1 MGRNTGPATLGRVGL
16 LSGFNRHRHHC
27 HYILHIAIV
36 IMLLIKIVMDS
47 IGLYLDSRQLQ
58 QQDLLHL
65 SQHIAAIS
73 MIMMMIIIIIT
84 TIITTTTTTIIIIS
98 FEPTGSALHLGHLE
112 EGDGGVYRCQ
122 VDYSQVILMIL
133 IKQ

>member
-16 LSGFNRHRHHC
+16 LSGFDRHRHHC

-36 IMLLIKIVMDS
+36 IIITYIFLIKVVMDS

-73 MIMMMIIIIIT
+73 MIMMMIIITT
-84 TIITTTTTTIIIIS
+84 TIITSSLSVLSRLDQLCTLAILRRVMVECIDAKLIIVRS
-98 FEPTGSALHLGHLE
+98 S
-112 EGDGGVYRCQ
+112 
-122 VDYSQVILMIL
+122 
-133 IKQ
+133 

>member
-16 LSGFNRHRHHC
+16 LSGFDRHRHHC

-73 MIMMMIIIIIT
+73 MIMMMIIITT
-84 TIITTTTTTIIIIS
+84 TIITSSLSVLSRLDQLCTLAILRRVMVECIDAKLIIVRS
-98 FEPTGSALHLGHLE
+98 S
-112 EGDGGVYRCQ
+112 
-122 VDYSQVILMIL
+122 
-133 IKQ
+133 

>member
-1 MGRNTGPATLGRVGL
+1 
-16 LSGFNRHRHHC
+16 
-27 HYILHIAIV
+27 
-36 IMLLIKIVMDS
+36 MLLIKIVIDS

-84 TIITTTTTTIIIIS
+84 TIITTTIITTTIITSSLSVLSRLDQLCTLAILRRVMVECIDAKLIIVRS
-98 FEPTGSALHLGHLE
+98 S
-112 EGDGGVYRCQ
+112 
-122 VDYSQVILMIL
+122 
-133 IKQ
+133 

>member
-73 MIMMMIIIIIT
+73 MIMMMMIITT
-84 TIITTTTTTIIIIS
+84 TIITTTIITSSLSVLSRLDQLCTLAILRRVMVECIDAKLIIVRS
-98 FEPTGSALHLGHLE
+98 S
-112 EGDGGVYRCQ
+112 
-122 VDYSQVILMIL
+122 
-133 IKQ
+133 